1 MPIVRLPLG
10 ETIASRDSS
19 ITKDSLLLNCYPEK
33 ESGETVDVVRR
44 FGYQSTTQF
53 TAGQARGL
61 YTFGTQTVSVIGTTA
76 RLASTTLLTVDGN
89 SQYQFSLTGAATGFV
104 LKNNAAAYFY
114 NGTALARITDANY
127 PAATVPGVVQLDGT
141 TYVMTPDA
149 KIYNSNVNAPTTY
162 NALNFISASNG
173 PDTGVAL
180 SKHLNYVVAFC
191 SNTTTFLY
199 DNANPTGSPLLPNT
213 TATLS
218 IGCASATSVVQTKN
232 TVIWIG
238 QTKQRGRSVYTL
250 NGLNAEPISDTYIDR
265 ILNSDPLTT
274 VYAYFIEI
282 NGHYLYI
289 LTLVASNV
297 TIVYDIQ
304 TGKWHSWTSS
314 KLSTAVLVTGSSVNS
329 AGVVTLTAPKH
340 NLINGA
346 VVNVQGTGSSQYFGD
361 FLVNVQDANTLF
373 YNQGATAGIG
383 VINAEEINKRAI
395 NVGGSSTAINS
406 LGVTDIIP
414 YVQNY
419 FAGAFYTYAN
429 NVDSLLDETSGT
441 ISKVVEN
448 VANDNG
454 MLIYMSVRSETQDNG
469 SNERKFISSMEVIAD
484 KVQGTAYLGYTDD
497 DYVTY
502 SYYRPVN
509 LIANRSQLRRCGSYR
524 RRAFQIIYFGRQAVR
539 FYSLELNIEKGTM

>member
-19 ITKDSLLLNCYPEK
+19 INKDALLLNCYPEK
-33 ESGETVDVVRR
+33 EAAETVDVVRR
-44 FGYQSTTQF
+44 FGYQSIAQLP
-53 TAGQARGL
+53 AGQARGL
-61 YTFGTQTVSVIGTTA
+61 FTFGTQVVSVIGTTA
-76 RLASTTLLTVDGN
+76 RIGSTTLLTVDGN
-89 SQYQFSLTGAATGFV
+89 SQYQFTLTGAATGFI

-114 NGTALARITDANY
+114 NGTTLAKITDANY
-127 PAATVPGVVQLDGT
+127 PGVTVPGVAQLDGT

-149 KIYNSNVNAPTTY
+149 RIYNSNVNAPTTY

-180 SKHLNYVVAFC
+180 TKYLNYIVAYC

-218 IGCASATSVVQTKN
+218 IGCASATSIVQTKN
-232 TVIWIG
+232 SVIWVG
-238 QTKQRGRSVYTL
+238 QTKQRGRSVYAL
-250 NGLNAEPISDTYIDR
+250 DGLNAVPISDTYIDR
-265 ILNSDPLTT
+265 ILNNDTLAT

-289 LTLVASNV
+289 LTLVSSNL
-297 TIVYDIQ
+297 TLVYDIQ

-314 KLSTAVLVTGSSVNS
+314 KLSTPLTVTGSSVNGS
-329 AGVVTLTAPKH
+329 GVVTLTVPKH

-346 VVNVQGTGSSQYFGD
+346 VVNIQGAGSPQYFGD
-361 FLVNVQDANTLF
+361 FLVNVLDANTLF
-373 YNQGATAGIG
+373 YNQGATSGIG
-383 VINAEEINKRAI
+383 VLNSEEINKKAI
-395 NVGGSSTAINS
+395 NQGGSSTLPNS
-406 LGVTDIIP
+406 LGVTFIVP
-414 YVQNY
+414 YLQNY
-419 FAGAFYTYAN
+419 FVGAFYTYSN
-429 NVDSLLDETSGT
+429 NVDNLLDETTGVL
-441 ISKVVEN
+441 SKVVEN

-497 DYVTY
+497 DYVSY

-509 LIANRSQLRRCGSYR
+509 LLANRSQLRRCGSYR
-524 RRAFQIIYFGRQAVR
+524 RRAFQIIYFGRQSVR